1 MKILKT
7 YSWISFNN
15 VQNYIIYFFNS
26 KFNSKENYL
35 NFVIEYHF
43 NDHSLEKLNSNTW
56 FVNGKTF
63 MINTWINKI

>member
-15 VQNYIIYFFNS
+15 AHNYIIYLNL

-56 FVNGKTF
+56 FVMEKPLWL
-63 MINTWINKI
+63 IYE

>member
-56 FVNGKTF
+56 FVMEKPLWL
-63 MINTWINKI
+63 IYE

>member
-56 FVNGKTF
+56 FVMEKPLC
-63 MINTWINKI
+63 